1 MFRDR
6 ESAGQKLA
14 ERLGGYREDPSGL
27 ILALPRGGVAV
38 GYPLCLA
45 LRLPLDV
52 LITRKLR
59 APDNPEYALGAV
71 SETGY
76 VYLNQ
81 EAVSFFSVY
90 EKDFKVYLDEEIRM
104 QKQEIVRRQ
113 GLYRGGRPLPPLAE
127 RTVILV
133 DDGIATGATFLASV
147 MALKDLKVKRL
158 VAAIPVGPPERIR
171 QIGRKLDEVV
181 ALWEPE
187 DFVAVGS
194 HYEDFTQVEDTDVV
208 RYLKAAEAAWSERA
222 HLA

>member
-1 MFRDR
+1 MFRNR
-6 ESAGQKLA
+6 ESAGEKLA
-14 ERLGGYREDPSGL
+14 ERLGTYRDDPAGL

-38 GYPLCLA
+38 GYPLSLA

-76 VYLNQ
+76 VYLNP
-81 EAVSFFSVY
+81 EAVSFFSEY
-90 EKDFKVYLDEEIRM
+90 EKDFKAYLD
-104 QKQEIVRRQ
+104 QEISFQRQEIARRQ
-113 GLYRGGRPLPPLAE
+113 VLFRDGRPLPPLTD

-147 MALKDLKVKRL
+147 AALKDLKVKRL
-158 VAAIPVGPPERIR
+158 VAAIPVGPPERIH
-171 QIGRKLDEVV
+171 QVGRKVDEVV

-187 DFVAVGS
+187 GFIAVGGY
-194 HYEDFTQVEDTDVV
+194 YEDFTQVEDTDVV
-208 RYLKAAEAAWSERA
+208 RYLKAAEALRERA
-222 HLA
+222 RLT